1 MLRVPALILVAFLTS
16 LGAACGAGREN
27 GSLDPAAQG
36 IATQPTGI
44 TRTTIYFLIDD
55 GAAPI
60 GVRRT
65 IKARSPYAREAL
77 KALLAG
83 PTPAE
88 QEHGLTTAIPDGT
101 RLLSLPYK
109 RHGADVTVNLA
120 GLPPQGRT
128 DVIRT
133 ARIITQI
140 ARTLIGVSGIE
151 RVWLET
157 NGEPWGLTL
166 RDGGVDAGPFDYG
179 DLAGWDI
186 GAACPGTETVVCDR
200 FDALP

>member
-101 RLLSLPYK
+101 GFSRC
-109 RHGADVTVNLA
+109 
-120 GLPPQGRT
+120 RT
-128 DVIRT
+128 SAT
-133 ARIITQI
+133 
-140 ARTLIGVSGIE
+140 
-151 RVWLET
+151 
-157 NGEPWGLTL
+157 
-166 RDGGVDAGPFDYG
+166 GPM
-179 DLAGWDI
+179 
-186 GAACPGTETVVCDR
+186 
-200 FDALP
+200 